1 MSEQT
6 QTKSKVLS
14 SLDIVGLALIVL
26 FIPIII
32 INFILVIKGA
42 VHPEEVPMVF
52 NSAPLIVISDSM
64 NIDKETNTGAFNKG
78 DLIIVNKVNPDDLEK
93 GDIIAYITK
102 EGDVVTHRI
111 TDVLEK
117 DGQRVFE
124 TKGDQSPGYDYYAVK
139 YSQIVGEY
147 RGVRFAKLG
156 DLAMF
161 LQEPAGVIVVLG
173 IPLVGIMALD
183 IVGKQKETK
192 ASREKTAELEA
203 ELKRLKKVQ
212 EEIDSK
218 KESEE

>member
-1 MSEQT
+1 MQVTITQNNTLSFNPQNLIQELTKEQIRE
-6 QTKSKVLS
+6 
-14 SLDIVGLALIVL
+14 IVA
-26 FIPIII
+26 
-32 INFILVIKGA
+32 KRA
-42 VHPEEVPMVF
+42 
-52 NSAPLIVISDSM
+52 A
-64 NIDKETNTGAFNKG
+64 KEF
-78 DLIIVNKVNPDDLEK
+78 
-93 GDIIAYITK
+93 K

-192 ASREKTAELEA
+192 ASRERTAELEA

-218 KESEE
+218 QESEE